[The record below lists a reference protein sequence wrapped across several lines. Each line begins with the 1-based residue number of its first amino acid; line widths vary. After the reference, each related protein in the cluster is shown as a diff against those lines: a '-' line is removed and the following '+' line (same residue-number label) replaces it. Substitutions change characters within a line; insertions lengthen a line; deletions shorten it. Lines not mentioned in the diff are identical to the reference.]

1 MAVSHWRFLIRKFL
15 IKKMSC
21 IGSTRGAT
29 PYRSWVQM
37 CRPGLWVY
45 TPLPPGVWVRI
56 LNIFSFPR
64 SMGMIYPNLSY
75 FPYFYSRCPYLLL
88 CSFRCLL
95 FPVFQYPK
103 ICEAAFPSLP
113 FHYDSEGV
121 TPYGSWVQMCRPG
134 LWVHTPSSVRCMGTY
149 FEHLFFPGLWV

>member
-1 MAVSHWRFLIRKFL
+1 MQHFLKDISPFRGYTINFHKKIWLCNFYYPCFMQRFRKIIYSHFGRFLCQLTFWRFLIRKFL

-56 LNIFSFPR
+56 LDIFSFPR

-75 FPYFYSRCPYLLL
+75 FPYLYSRYPYLLW
-88 CSFRCLL
+88 
-95 FPVFQYPK
+95 YK
-103 ICEAAFPSLP
+103 IF
-113 FHYDSEGV
+113 GK
-121 TPYGSWVQMCRPG
+121 
-134 LWVHTPSSVRCMGTY
+134 
-149 FEHLFFPGLWV
+149 